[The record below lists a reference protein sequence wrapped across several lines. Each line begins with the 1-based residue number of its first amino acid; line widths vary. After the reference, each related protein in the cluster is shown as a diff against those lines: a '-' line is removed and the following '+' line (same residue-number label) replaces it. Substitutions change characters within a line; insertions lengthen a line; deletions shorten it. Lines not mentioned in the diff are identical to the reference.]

1 MINRKLFKV
10 EVTSSSITKA
20 RKEEILSRISK
31 QLNINKKEAEYFL
44 SISSIEN
51 NMYKKEDD
59 SIEIIYKDGS
69 TCDISQGF
77 RYAQHLS
84 PLPKSQEILYMLPAF
99 RKRRTLNN

>member
-1 MINRKLFKV
+1 MNTMRVLSVMASRK
-10 EVTSSSITKA
+10 SITKT

-31 QLNINKKEAEYFL
+31 QLNINKKEAKYFL

-69 TCDISQGF
+69 TCDIAKASDMLNISL
-77 RYAQHLS
+77 LS
-84 PLPKSQEILYMLPAF
+84 
-99 RKRRTLNN
+99 RKVKKYYICYLRSENDGH